1 MSGDYSRDTF
11 DALRDFAGVFLQQG
25 RAALDADW
33 NEMVAI
39 FERRIRAGTVDTIGR
54 AVVPRETISGFEIQP
69 GPGPTLTIGRGSPTG
84 VLDELISPAGDR
96 KSTRLNSSHT

>member
-54 AVVPRETISGFEIQP
+54 AVVPRETISFQSASSAARP
-69 GPGPTLTIGRGSPTG
+69 CCRKT
-84 VLDELISPAGDR
+84 PA
-96 KSTRLNSSHT
+96 KSRSVSKVSRL